1 MNSKVIIF
9 TLKPPLSLTSGLLSK
24 EAFDLI

>member
-1 MNSKVIIF
+1 MNLKILIF
-9 TLKPPLSLTSGLLSK
+9 TLKTPLSLTSGLLSK